1 MSKLTYREMAIE
13 TVKYTCQ
20 DIMDRVEELIPDVK
34 EGVYDITLEI
44 NIPTLTDRVHEVP
57 SYTLSVEGYVQRSTA
72 EKIIDLEA
80 LESRA
85 EQST

>member
-1 MSKLTYREMAIE
+1 MTYREMAIE

-44 NIPTLTDRVHEVP
+44 NIPTLTDRAHEVP

-72 EKIIDLEA
+72 EKIIDLAA

-85 EQST
+85 EQPT

>member
-1 MSKLTYREMAIE
+1 MSKLTNREIAIE

-44 NIPTLTDRVHEVP
+44 SIPTTAVP
-57 SYTLSVEGYVQRSTA
+57 SYTLSLEGYVAMDTA
-72 EKIIDLEA
+72 MKIVDLA
-80 LESRA
+80 TLKSRT
-85 EQST
+85 EQPT